1 MEGTGTKNILI
12 ATVLIFLFL
21 VIWQLFIFKPK
32 VQQTPEKKPV
42 EEKAVPTVT
51 TERPLIEGL
60 DSTIFVET
68 PLYIAKISKK
78 GGAIVS
84 FQLKKYKTGKGNPVN
99 LVKKGGA
106 LLYSPDK
113 FFEFAGSDT
122 IKVDQI
128 VELVLTDTVDST
140 IKRYVFDP
148 SSMLIGLTVESKKP
162 SPLISAGGLNFTEK
176 SRKEEERYYS
186 FLLKNDKLKKI
197 SIKKLKEIKKYPL
210 DNLRWFGVRTK
221 YFLFATIP
229 TTKEGVVEFQSK
241 PETITFS
248 APALK
253 KEFKVYVGP
262 IDYFILKKIGYDL
275 SSVYE
280 FGFFLIRPFSMGIL
294 YLLRFLHS
302 FIPNYGWILVIFAL
316 IMKIV
321 FFPLSRKSIS
331 SMKRMQELKPKMDA
345 LQKIYKNDPQ
355 KLQKEMMELYKKY
368 KVNPFSGCLTL
379 LVQLP
384 IFWALYQILRTTID
398 LRGAPFIFWI
408 KDLSAKDP
416 YYILPILMGL
426 TSILLSRVQGT
437 AKDPQSKMFA
447 YFMPIFLTLI
457 FLSFPSGIVL
467 YWLTF
472 NVLGVLE
479 MLLIKR
485 LEVRY
490 D

>member
-21 VIWQLFIFKPK
+21 IIWQLFVFKPK
-32 VQQTPEKKPV
+32 VQETAKKRPA
-42 EEKAVPTVT
+42 EEKTIPAVA
-51 TERPLIEGL
+51 TEKALIEGL
-60 DSTIFVET
+60 DSTVFVES
-68 PLYIAKISKK
+68 PLYVVKISKK

-84 FQLKKYKTGKGNPVN
+84 FNLKKYKTSEGNPIN

-106 LLYSPDK
+106 LLYSPDE
-113 FFEFAGSDT
+113 FFKPLGPDT
-122 IKVDQI
+122 VMVDQV
-128 VELVLTDTVDST
+128 VELVLIDTVDST
-140 IKRYVFDP
+140 VKKYVFDP
-148 SSMLIGLTVESKKP
+148 GSMLISLSIESKKP
-162 SPLISAGGLNFTEK
+162 SPLISTGGLNFTEK
-176 SRKEEERYYS
+176 STKEEERYYS
-186 FLLKNDKLKKI
+186 FLLKNDKLTKI

-229 TTKEGVVEFQSK
+229 AFKEGTVEFQSK
-241 PETITFS
+241 PETIVFS
-248 APALK
+248 SPSLS

-294 YLLRFLHS
+294 YILRFLHS
-302 FIPNYGWILVIFAL
+302 FIPNYGWVLVIFAFL
-316 IMKIV
+316 MKII

-331 SMKRMQELKPKMDA
+331 SMKRMQELKPKIDA

-355 KLQKEMMELYKKY
+355 RLQKEMMELYKKY

-379 LVQLP
+379 IVQLP

-485 LEVRY
+485 LEVRH

>member
-1 MEGTGTKNILI
+1 
-12 ATVLIFLFL
+12 
-21 VIWQLFIFKPK
+21 
-32 VQQTPEKKPV
+32 
-42 EEKAVPTVT
+42 
-51 TERPLIEGL
+51 
-60 DSTIFVET
+60 
-68 PLYIAKISKK
+68 
-78 GGAIVS
+78 
-84 FQLKKYKTGKGNPVN
+84 
-99 LVKKGGA
+99 
-106 LLYSPDK
+106 
-113 FFEFAGSDT
+113 
-122 IKVDQI
+122 
-128 VELVLTDTVDST
+128 
-140 IKRYVFDP
+140 
-148 SSMLIGLTVESKKP
+148 
-162 SPLISAGGLNFTEK
+162 
-176 SRKEEERYYS
+176 
-186 FLLKNDKLKKI
+186 
-197 SIKKLKEIKKYPL
+197 
-210 DNLRWFGVRTK
+210 
-221 YFLFATIP
+221 
-229 TTKEGVVEFQSK
+229 
-241 PETITFS
+241 
-248 APALK
+248 
-253 KEFKVYVGP
+253 
-262 IDYFILKKIGYDL
+262 
-275 SSVYE
+275 
-280 FGFFLIRPFSMGIL
+280 
-294 YLLRFLHS
+294 
-302 FIPNYGWILVIFAL
+302 
-316 IMKIV
+316 
-321 FFPLSRKSIS
+321 
-331 SMKRMQELKPKMDA
+331 MKRMQELKPKIDA